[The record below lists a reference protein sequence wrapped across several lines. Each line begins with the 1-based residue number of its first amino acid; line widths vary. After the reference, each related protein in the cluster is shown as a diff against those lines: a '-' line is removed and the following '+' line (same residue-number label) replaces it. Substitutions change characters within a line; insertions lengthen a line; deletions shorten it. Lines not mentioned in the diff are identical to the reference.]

1 MRASAAEKALSAAPS
16 AGITTLLSRRGFGE
30 RRAVNLVG
38 RARSAQDIVGG
49 DAVLLAGKFI
59 AAARSPDA
67 PEYPVTYE
75 GLQDRL
81 QMTRRQPVARRQG
94 LRCHRPAPRIERD
107 VDDGGDS

>member
-1 MRASAAEKALSAAPS
+1 MREVLDVDACQRRGEGALGRSQ
-16 AGITTLLSRRGFGE
+16 RRHHHIVEQEGFGE

-38 RARSAQDIVGG
+38 RAGSAQDIVGR

-81 QMTRRQPVARRQG
+81 QMAWRQPVARR
-94 LRCHRPAPRIERD
+94 RCR
-107 VDDGGDS
+107 